1 LQFKIIMK
9 RPIYYIY
16 NPETDNFER
25 VFPSFKSKL
34 LGFLRLAGL
43 SLLIGIGIYTI
54 IFYALDAPTEKNL
67 RKENATLKSQYN
79 ILNRRLDNS
88 LKIMANIQNRDDNF
102 YRVMMQMDPVGYG
115 QRMAGLDNEKRYHEL
130 QNIPDA
136 GLVKLLTQRLDLFE
150 RQLYAQSLSFDQL
163 RATASKQKDKLA
175 HIPSV
180 IPINIKDFT
189 MSSGYGV
196 RRDPIYGSSK
206 FHAGLDFA
214 AKTGTPVFA
223 TADGKVTEAGRQS
236 GYGNCIDISH
246 GYNYLTRYAHLS
258 EILVKP
264 GQEVKRGEMIGKVG
278 STGKSTGPHL
288 HYEVRFK
295 DEPQNPVNY
304 YFMDLTPEEY
314 AEMVQLAE
322 NAGHVMD

>member
-1 LQFKIIMK
+1 MQFKIIMK

-223 TADGKVTEAGRQS
+223 TADGKVTEAVRQS

>member
-1 LQFKIIMK
+1 MK

-25 VFPSFKSKL
+25 VFPSIKGRIW
-34 LGFLRLAGL
+34 GFLRIGCL
-43 SLLIGIGIYTI
+43 SLLIGIGLYFV
-54 IFYALDAPTEKNL
+54 IFYSFEAPTEQNL
-67 RKENATLKSQYN
+67 RKENAILKSQYN

-88 LKIMANIQNRDDNF
+88 LKVMANIQNRDDNF

-115 QRMAGLDNEKRYHEL
+115 QRLAGLDNEKRYREL
-130 QNIPDA
+130 QNTPDA
-136 GLVKLLTQRLDLFE
+136 GLVRLLTQRLDLFE

-163 RATASKQKDKLA
+163 KETASKQKDKLA

-206 FHAGLDFA
+206 FHTGLDFA

-223 TADGKVTEAGRQS
+223 TADGRVTEAGRQS

-278 STGKSTGPHL
+278 STGKSTGSHL

>member
-1 LQFKIIMK
+1 MK

-25 VFPSFKSKL
+25 VFPSFKGRL
-34 LGFLRLAGL
+34 LGFFRVAGL
-43 SLLIGIGIYTI
+43 SLLMGIGIYFI

-115 QRMAGLDNEKRYHEL
+115 QRLAGLDNEKRYHEL

-223 TADGKVTEAGRQS
+223 TADGKVAEAGRQS

>member
-1 LQFKIIMK
+1 MK